1 MAAAIPPAILL
12 FICAP
17 SCQYEQGRIEIVL
30 SSYLHHL
37 SEQQTAALLGHYG
50 EAVAARRRRALLLAL
65 AVAVCTV
72 LAAWGGEVDLKK
84 FVEGLPR
91 FWSYFY
97 DIVPK
102 LRLSHLS
109 ADFAE
114 WFWNWD
120 GWLRLLAETLLVA
133 YVGTFL
139 GASIGFALCFFASAN
154 LVANAV
160 VRGVVRRSLE
170 FCRTVPEIV
179 FALLFVY
186 ALGLGPIPGVL
197 AIAFHTVGAL
207 GKQFSEVVENVDM
220 KTVDGVRAT
229 GSTWVE
235 QIRFAVL
242 PQVSSNLRKLHAAAL
257 RNKRAGSLGDG
268 LCWCRGYRQGTAEF
282 DPAVLLFRRQ
292 CNPSDDHRDRVRH

>member
-1 MAAAIPPAILL
+1 M
-12 FICAP
+12 
-17 SCQYEQGRIEIVL
+17 

-242 PQVSSNLRKLHAAAL
+242 PQVSSNLVSYTLL
-257 RNKRAGSLGDG
+257 RFEINVRGASVMGFVGAGGIGKELLSSIRQFYYSDVSAILLMIIATVFAIDLLTERLRHRLLGIEG
-268 LCWCRGYRQGTAEF
+268 
-282 DPAVLLFRRQ
+282 RR
-292 CNPSDDHRDRVRH
+292 